1 MPELLRIYRQIFSPN
16 PYSIAK
22 WSDKLYRTKN
32 GHKTAETGNTAGT
45 DTKRQTILT
54 AKGGMPVEDAVTLL
68 APLTRNIEIFRSRL
82 FAPDN
87 ADVLIRR
94 FRSGAFESAVIAIDG
109 MVSSQTINENILK
122 PCMDLPRGAGADI
135 PPEERAG
142 WLMLGAV
149 SVLPVR
155 MKDNIDEILSDVL
168 GGQCALLC
176 DGCTTAC
183 VMDVRGFEKRTIGK
197 PETEH
202 VVLGPHESFTES
214 IRTNITLLR
223 RIVQRAELTTEF
235 ISAGGEMKTRCAL
248 LYLRGTADENMLE
261 RIRCRLMDCQSSFP
275 LTIGDVEQI
284 IESHPLSLIP
294 QCVRTERPDRAASFI
309 AEGQIVILTDGS
321 AEVLGAPATIYHQLH
336 TPDDASM
343 RWQYGTFLRIIRL
356 IGILIHLFLPGFY
369 LAVLRF
375 HPELLSAM
383 LLTSVYETSSRVPLP
398 VFLEAL
404 LMTLAF
410 DLITEAGLRAP
421 GALGSALGIV
431 SGLILG
437 QSAVSA
443 DIVSPLLLIVVA
455 ASGLGGF
462 CVPSYSLSVGLKIVQ
477 LMIMTAGAL
486 GGLYGIAL
494 LSLSLLCL
502 LCAMTSIGSPLAAP
516 VAPSRHRNPDILLR
530 LPLRLQKAAAFFSL
544 KQGTQTKQDVHRARL
559 RSSFRAR
566 ACAAGLCAGAQ
577 VLLLGT
583 GAAMPFSLNAAW
595 IAALAAPPAAA
606 LAAVLCRKRLVQSL
620 SGMCPSRAG
629 SLCAALSLLICAVF
643 SVSGLLNLCEQ
654 TFLSQARQLFILL
667 LTLGFLLLCAPGGVC
682 GAARAAFSLRWALP
696 TAALAVLLR
705 PVLHGET
712 GGIFPLLGA
721 GTPMLGLSALLMLGA
736 AAPVVL
742 LMLPPKQ
749 LGSILPEDVPPAG
762 FFAGRAFAGA
772 LVGVLVL
779 LGMTLGTTHETLS
792 GYRAWGERL
801 RLFGADG
808 GRAGLFVSLLTVL
821 ECVLLFLHAAITLFS
836 AANALSLTGVKKK
849 GLSLTLC
856 VLSASAAL
864 FALLYFGFDPILA
877 AGALAILPAGLA
889 LIRRPH
895 E

>member
-1 MPELLRIYRQIFSPN
+1 MEN
-16 PYSIAK
+16 
-22 WSDKLYRTKN
+22 
-32 GHKTAETGNTAGT
+32 
-45 DTKRQTILT
+45 
-54 AKGGMPVEDAVTLL
+54 DAVSLL
-68 APLTRNIEIFRSRL
+68 PLLERNMDIFRARL
-82 FAPDN
+82 GAPDN
-87 ADVLIRR
+87 ADVIVRR
-94 FRSGAFESAVIAIDG
+94 FRAGAFEAALIAVDG
-109 MVSSQTINENILK
+109 MVDSKTLNENILK
-122 PCMDLPRGAGADI
+122 PCMDLPSSAGEDVL
-135 PPEERAG
+135 PQERISF
-142 WLMLGAV
+142 LMAHAV
-149 SVLPVR
+149 SVLPMK
-155 MKDNIDEILSDVL
+155 MKDNFDELIADALS
-168 GGQCALLC
+168 GQSVLLC
-176 DGCTTAC
+176 EGCAVAC
-183 VMDVRGFEKRTIGK
+183 AMDTRGFEKRTIGR
-197 PETEH
+197 PEAEK
-202 VVLGPHESFTES
+202 VVLGPHESFSES
-214 IRTNITLLR
+214 IRTSITLIR
-223 RIVQRAELTTEF
+223 RIVQREELTTEF
-235 ISAGGEMKTRCAL
+235 ITVGGVMKTHCAL
-248 LYLRGTADENMLE
+248 LYLRGTADEAILA
-261 RIRCRLMDCQSSFP
+261 RIKKRLMTCSSDFP
-275 LTIGDVEQI
+275 LTAGQIEQV
-284 IESHPLSLIP
+284 IESHPFSLIP
-294 QCVRTERPDRAASFI
+294 QCVRTERPDRAASFL
-309 AEGQIVILTDGS
+309 AEGQIILLTDGS
-321 AEVLGAPATIYHQLH
+321 PEAIGAPATIFHQLH

-343 RWQYGTFLRIIRL
+343 RWQYGTFLRIVRL
-356 IGILIHLFLPGFY
+356 IGILIHLFLPGLY

-383 LLTSVYETSSRVPLP
+383 LLTSVYETSSRVPFP

-530 LPLRLQKAAAFFSL
+530 LPLHLQKAAAFFSL

-595 IAALAAPPAAA
+595 LAALAAPPAAA

-620 SGMCPSRAG
+620 SGMRPSRAG

-682 GAARAAFSLRWALP
+682 GAARAAFSLRWLLP
-696 TAALAVLLR
+696 SAAIAVLLR
-705 PVLHGET
+705 PVMRGET
-712 GGIFPLLGA
+712 GGVFPLLGA

-779 LGMTLGTTHETLS
+779 LGMTLGTTHETIA
-792 GYRAWGERL
+792 GEHAWGERL

-836 AANALSLTGVKKK
+836 AADALSLAGVKKK
-849 GLSLTLC
+849 VLALALC
-856 VLSASAAL
+856 ALPACAAL
-864 FALLYFGFDPILA
+864 FALLYFGFNPILA
-877 AGALAILPAGLA
+877 AGALAILPSGLA